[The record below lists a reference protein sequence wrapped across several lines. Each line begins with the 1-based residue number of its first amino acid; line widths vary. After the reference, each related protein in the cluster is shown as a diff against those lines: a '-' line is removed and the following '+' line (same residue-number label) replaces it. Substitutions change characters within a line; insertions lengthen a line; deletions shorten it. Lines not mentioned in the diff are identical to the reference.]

1 MSMRSPFV
9 IGWSF
14 VFRGPSRYAKPPQ
27 KSSRNR
33 TTRPKLNHNPSGNI
47 DASFL
52 PRTDEENALFIELG
66 VEESLRAETYLAAF
80 LACWLCKFV
89 FPNKKIDYIRAS
101 VFKIASLMAHGEKCS
116 LAVPVL
122 ASIYHGL
129 KEVST
134 SQDLGACKAL
144 FPIHYVYG
152 WIGAYFDTYY
162 RVKRPQRGPQM
173 CKVSGEKMAKHFDLS
188 NARELFQQVSA
199 RQLHHL
205 AMLQGRELHLTDRDE
220 QSNSWS
226 DFFLS
231 LRSSFITLRH
241 DDIHIVESYSPHR
254 FSRQFGFCQDV
265 PGKLIERP
273 YDGSLKMLVQFWDSC
288 VRLGGSSKVIVPT
301 RPSEEGPL
309 MTREYADWWS
319 ARRVHSSRQSAHI
332 ILKVPRKDDIP
343 LSSKDDQRQKDT
355 HGGSSKSKLR
365 SKDPSPSTKL
375 LSEST
380 LSTGGDAH
388 VDKGAKNVLLSSKTT
403 TATVEVTNNP
413 CKRKAPPTSPN
424 KNVAKEPNVAPTN
437 EERTQASA
445 LPNEILNVSATS
457 SSNESDVSHDIHWNR
472 SKKKAK
478 DTSHSEFALGCS

>member
-1 MSMRSPFV
+1 
-9 IGWSF
+9 
-14 VFRGPSRYAKPPQ
+14 
-27 KSSRNR
+27 
-33 TTRPKLNHNPSGNI
+33 
-47 DASFL
+47 
-52 PRTDEENALFIELG
+52 
-66 VEESLRAETYLAAF
+66 
-80 LACWLCKFV
+80 
-89 FPNKKIDYIRAS
+89 
-101 VFKIASLMAHGEKCS
+101 LMAHGEKFS

-226 DFFLS
+226 DFFIS

-254 FSRQFGFCQDV
+254 FSRQFGFCQDI

-273 YDGSLKMLVQFWDSC
+273 YDGALKMLVQFWDSC
-288 VRLGGSSKVIVPT
+288 V
-301 RPSEEGPL
+301 
-309 MTREYADWWS
+309 
-319 ARRVHSSRQSAHI
+319 
-332 ILKVPRKDDIP
+332 
-343 LSSKDDQRQKDT
+343 
-355 HGGSSKSKLR
+355 
-365 SKDPSPSTKL
+365 
-375 LSEST
+375 
-380 LSTGGDAH
+380 
-388 VDKGAKNVLLSSKTT
+388 
-403 TATVEVTNNP
+403 
-413 CKRKAPPTSPN
+413 
-424 KNVAKEPNVAPTN
+424 
-437 EERTQASA
+437 
-445 LPNEILNVSATS
+445 
-457 SSNESDVSHDIHWNR
+457 
-472 SKKKAK
+472 
-478 DTSHSEFALGCS
+478 